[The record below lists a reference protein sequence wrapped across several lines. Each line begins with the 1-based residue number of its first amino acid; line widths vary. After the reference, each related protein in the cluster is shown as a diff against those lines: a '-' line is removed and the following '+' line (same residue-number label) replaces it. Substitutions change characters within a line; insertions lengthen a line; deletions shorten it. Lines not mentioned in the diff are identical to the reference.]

1 MLKQDAINTINALP
15 ENASMED
22 IMYCLYILDKHIKAL
37 GDIDAGRVHSTGD
50 IRKSIVKN
58 Q

>member
-1 MLKQDAINTINALP
+1 MLKQDAINTINTLP

-22 IMYCLYILDKHIKAL
+22 IMYRLYILDKHNKAL
-37 GDIDAGRVHSTGD
+37 KDIDAKRVYSTKDTRNG
-50 IRKSIVKN
+50 IIKN